1 MRKGLK
7 TTRRESERAA
17 KRAGAAHRKAVVGTG
32 QELADRQRE
41 KERQQAE
48 EERQAARGGRTQ
60 RATREGMQPGRNW

>member
-48 EERQAARGGRTQ
+48 EERQDAACHARGD
-60 RATREGMQPGRNW
+60 ATRQELVEWTG